1 MFVSLVICSIVVMYS
16 SPTSSS
22 VISCR
27 ISQFHTRS
35 IGCVSS
41 RRICSTVPLSCL
53 SLTSVF
59 RVCFFF
65 PFPTPR
71 VLFSRNSRAPS
82 SLSGQFRQGPP
93 TPLEIKEGKLYKRT
107 FGLGRLDRPADSPI
121 LALVTSCWKAQNTQA
136 SGRKERLHTN
146 WAIKVL
152 CLNTIIISAI
162 FVLPGENG
170 GTNQVVYGM
179 QLSLFLAA

>member
-1 MFVSLVICSIVVMYS
+1 MYLPAKPVLYLKRFPDIS
-16 SPTSSS
+16 
-22 VISCR
+22 ISC
-27 ISQFHTRS
+27 
-35 IGCVSS
+35 
-41 RRICSTVPLSCL
+41 
-53 SLTSVF
+53 
-59 RVCFFF
+59 FF
-65 PFPTPR
+65 PPTPR
-71 VLFSRNSRAPS
+71 VLFSRNGRAPS
-82 SLSGQFRQGPP
+82 SLSAQFRQGPP

-179 QLSLFLAA
+179 QLSLSCSLKGGLVTSPCN